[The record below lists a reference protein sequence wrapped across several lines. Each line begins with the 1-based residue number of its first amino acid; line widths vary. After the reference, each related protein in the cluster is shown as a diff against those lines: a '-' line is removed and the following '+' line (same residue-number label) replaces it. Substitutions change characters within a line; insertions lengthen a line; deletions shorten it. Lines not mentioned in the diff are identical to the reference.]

1 MRRAAEALFIR
12 DILQP
17 VEPTKVALFAQFAVE
32 RGDRLPVD
40 APVLMSKLEMRRPQQ
55 RDHRCPREARLDEL
69 EDEIE
74 RRGKWLRRE
83 RQRVRGL
90 IRQACAPED
99 FAS

>member
-1 MRRAAEALFIR
+1 MESGRSAFIR

-17 VEPTKVALFAQFAVE
+17 LEPTKVALFAQFAVE

-40 APVLMSKLEMRRPQQ
+40 TLVPVSKLEMRRPQQ
-55 RDHRCPREARLDEL
+55 CNHRRPREARLDEL

-74 RRGKWLRRE
+74 RRGERLRGK

-90 IRQACAPED
+90 IRQTCAPED